1 MEKKETKVVEEQTV
15 ANNAAK
21 AAETITAKTI
31 VDNAAKQAAEQAAK
45 QAAEAE
51 NAPTAELL
59 PLSAYWGKD
68 ADTVTDLM
76 LGRSDVTNHA
86 NCIITNVV
94 DRDSDN
100 GFMTIVVSKGL
111 PQFVLN
117 ADTGAYE
124 MSTTRNIFTS
134 RIQIAAILKGMNE
147 TVLAKI
153 VETAPFM
160 VVVSV
165 LEGARISV
173 MSRLLAAGEQ
183 YINPYASKAPSEV
196 RVTEHDRIEY
206 FPYELKL
213 GNKFTALEKIQLAMM
228 FK

>member
-1 MEKKETKVVEEQTV
+1 MSKEKETVVSEAVV
-15 ANNAAK
+15 ANNAVK
-21 AAETITAKTI
+21 ATEATVTEAINEATKVAE
-31 VDNAAKQAAEQAAK
+31 D
-45 QAAEAE
+45 
-51 NAPTAELL
+51 APAAELL
-59 PLSAYWGKD
+59 PLSAYWGKN

>member
-1 MEKKETKVVEEQTV
+1 MSKEKETVVSEAVV
-15 ANNAAK
+15 ANNAVEATEATVTEATNEATK
-21 AAETITAKTI
+21 
-31 VDNAAKQAAEQAAK
+31 V
-45 QAAEAE
+45 AE

-59 PLSAYWGKD
+59 PLSAYWGKN

>member
-1 MEKKETKVVEEQTV
+1 MSKEKETVVSEAVV
-15 ANNAAK
+15 ANNAVEATEATVTK
-21 AAETITAKTI
+21 ATNEATK
-31 VDNAAKQAAEQAAK
+31 V
-45 QAAEAE
+45 AE
-51 NAPTAELL
+51 NAPTTELL

-111 PQFVLN
+111 PQYVLN
-117 ADTGAYE
+117 ADTGTYE
-124 MSTTRNIFTS
+124 LGTTRNIFTS

>member
-1 MEKKETKVVEEQTV
+1 MSKEKETVVSEVVV
-15 ANNAAK
+15 A
-21 AAETITAKTI
+21 
-31 VDNAAKQAAEQAAK
+31 DNAVEATEATVTEATNEATKVAED
-45 QAAEAE
+45 
-51 NAPTAELL
+51 APAAELL

-68 ADTVTDLM
+68 ANTVTDLM

>member
-1 MEKKETKVVEEQTV
+1 MSKEKETVVSKAIV
-15 ANNAAK
+15 ANNAVEATVTEATKVAK
-21 AAETITAKTI
+21 
-31 VDNAAKQAAEQAAK
+31 D
-45 QAAEAE
+45 
-51 NAPTAELL
+51 APAAELL

-68 ADTVTDLM
+68 ANTVTDLM

>member
-1 MEKKETKVVEEQTV
+1 MSKEKETVVSEAVV
-15 ANNAAK
+15 ANNAVEATEATVTEATNEATK
-21 AAETITAKTI
+21 VAEDAPAAG
-31 VDNAAKQAAEQAAK
+31 
-45 QAAEAE
+45 
-51 NAPTAELL
+51 LL

-206 FPYELKL
+206 FLYELKL

>member
-1 MEKKETKVVEEQTV
+1 MSKEKETVVSEVVVADNAVEATETTVVTAKDIVEKAVNDAINV
-15 ANNAAK
+15 ANDTPAS
-21 AAETITAKTI
+21 
-31 VDNAAKQAAEQAAK
+31 
-45 QAAEAE
+45 
-51 NAPTAELL
+51 ELL

-111 PQFVLN
+111 PQYILN

-124 MSTTRNIFTS
+124 LGTTRNIFTS

-196 RVTEHDRIEY
+196 RFTNHDRIEF

>member
-1 MEKKETKVVEEQTV
+1 MSKEKETVVSEAVV
-15 ANNAAK
+15 ANNAVEATEATVTEATNEATK
-21 AAETITAKTI
+21 VAE
-31 VDNAAKQAAEQAAK
+31 D
-45 QAAEAE
+45 
-51 NAPTAELL
+51 APAAELL

-124 MSTTRNIFTS
+124 MNTTRNIFTS

>member
-1 MEKKETKVVEEQTV
+1 MSKEKETVVSEAVV
-15 ANNAAK
+15 ANNAVEATEATVTEATNEATK
-21 AAETITAKTI
+21 VAEDAPAAG
-31 VDNAAKQAAEQAAK
+31 
-45 QAAEAE
+45 
-51 NAPTAELL
+51 LL

>member
-1 MEKKETKVVEEQTV
+1 MSKKKETVVSEVIV
-15 ANNAAK
+15 A
-21 AAETITAKTI
+21 
-31 VDNAAKQAAEQAAK
+31 DNAVEATETTVVTAEDALA
-45 QAAEAE
+45 
-51 NAPTAELL
+51 AELL

-68 ADTVTDLM
+68 ADTVTGLM

-94 DRDSDN
+94 DRDSDS
-100 GFMTIVVSKGL
+100 GFITIVVSKGL
-111 PQFVLN
+111 PQYVLN

-124 MSTTRNIFTS
+124 FGTTRNIFTS
-134 RIQIAAILKGMNE
+134 RIQIAAILKSMNE

-183 YINPYASKAPSEV
+183 YINPYASKAPAEV
-196 RVTEHDRIEY
+196 HVTEHDRIEF

>member
-1 MEKKETKVVEEQTV
+1 MSKEKETVVSEVVVADNAVEATEATV
-15 ANNAAK
+15 V
-21 AAETITAKTI
+21 TAKDI
-31 VDNAAKQAAEQAAK
+31 VEKAVNDAINVPEDASAAG
-45 QAAEAE
+45 
-51 NAPTAELL
+51 LL

-111 PQFVLN
+111 PQYVLN

-124 MSTTRNIFTS
+124 LGTTRNIFTS

>member
-1 MEKKETKVVEEQTV
+1 MSKEKETVVSEAVV
-15 ANNAAK
+15 ANNAVEATEATVTEATNK
-21 AAETITAKTI
+21 ATKVAE
-31 VDNAAKQAAEQAAK
+31 D
-45 QAAEAE
+45 
-51 NAPTAELL
+51 APAAELL

>member
-1 MEKKETKVVEEQTV
+1 MSKEKETVVSEVVV
-15 ANNAAK
+15 ANNAVEATEATVTEATNEATK
-21 AAETITAKTI
+21 VAE
-31 VDNAAKQAAEQAAK
+31 D
-45 QAAEAE
+45 
-51 NAPTAELL
+51 APTAELL
-59 PLSAYWGKD
+59 PLSAYWDKD

>member
-1 MEKKETKVVEEQTV
+1 MSKEKETVVSEAVV
-15 ANNAAK
+15 ANNAVEATEATVTEATNEATK
-21 AAETITAKTI
+21 VAE
-31 VDNAAKQAAEQAAK
+31 D
-45 QAAEAE
+45 
-51 NAPTAELL
+51 APAAELL

-160 VVVSV
+160 VVISV

-196 RVTEHDRIEY
+196 HVTEHDRIEY

>member
-1 MEKKETKVVEEQTV
+1 MSKEKKTV
-15 ANNAAK
+15 ASEVGVTGN
-21 AAETITAKTI
+21 
-31 VDNAAKQAAEQAAK
+31 
-45 QAAEAE
+45 AAEATKTTVATAKDVVKKPID
-51 NAPTAELL
+51 NAPKVAEDAPAAELL

-68 ADTVTDLM
+68 ADIVTGLM

-111 PQFVLN
+111 PQYILN

-124 MSTTRNIFTS
+124 LGTTRNIFTS

-183 YINPYASKAPSEV
+183 YINPYASKAPAEV
-196 RVTEHDRIEY
+196 HVTEHDRIEF

>member
-1 MEKKETKVVEEQTV
+1 MSKEKETVVSEAVV
-15 ANNAAK
+15 ANNAVEATEATVTEATNEATK
-21 AAETITAKTI
+21 VAE
-31 VDNAAKQAAEQAAK
+31 D
-45 QAAEAE
+45 
-51 NAPTAELL
+51 APAAELL

>member
-1 MEKKETKVVEEQTV
+1 MSKEKETVVSEVVV
-15 ANNAAK
+15 A
-21 AAETITAKTI
+21 
-31 VDNAAKQAAEQAAK
+31 DNAV
-45 QAAEAE
+45 EATE
-51 NAPTAELL
+51 ATVTEATNEANDVPTAELL

-94 DRDSDN
+94 DRDSDS

-111 PQFVLN
+111 PQYVLN

-124 MSTTRNIFTS
+124 LGTTRNIFTS

-183 YINPYASKAPSEV
+183 YINPYASKAPAEV
-196 RVTEHDRIEY
+196 HVTEHDRIEF

>member
-1 MEKKETKVVEEQTV
+1 MSKEKETVVSEVVV
-15 ANNAAK
+15 ANNAVK
-21 AAETITAKTI
+21 ATEATVVTAKDI
-31 VDNAAKQAAEQAAK
+31 VEKAIDDATKVAED
-45 QAAEAE
+45 
-51 NAPTAELL
+51 APAAELL

-111 PQFVLN
+111 PQYVLN

-124 MSTTRNIFTS
+124 LGTTRNIFTS

-183 YINPYASKAPSEV
+183 YINPYASKAPAEV
-196 RVTEHDRIEY
+196 HVTEHDRIEF

>member
-1 MEKKETKVVEEQTV
+1 MSKEKETVVSKVVV
-15 ANNAAK
+15 ANNAV
-21 AAETITAKTI
+21 E
-31 VDNAAKQAAEQAAK
+31 AAKPTVTKATNEATKVAEG
-45 QAAEAE
+45 
-51 NAPTAELL
+51 APAAELL

>member
-1 MEKKETKVVEEQTV
+1 MSKEKETVVSEAIV
-15 ANNAAK
+15 ANNAVEATEATVTEATK
-21 AAETITAKTI
+21 VAE
-31 VDNAAKQAAEQAAK
+31 D
-45 QAAEAE
+45 
-51 NAPTAELL
+51 APAAELL

-68 ADTVTDLM
+68 ANTVTDLM

>member
-1 MEKKETKVVEEQTV
+1 MSKEKETVVSEVVV
-15 ANNAAK
+15 ANNA
-21 AAETITAKTI
+21 
-31 VDNAAKQAAEQAAK
+31 V
-45 QAAEAE
+45 EATE
-51 NAPTAELL
+51 ATVTEATNEANDVPTAELL

-68 ADTVTDLM
+68 ADTVTGLM

-94 DRDSDN
+94 DRDSDS

-111 PQFVLN
+111 PQYILN

-124 MSTTRNIFTS
+124 LGTTRNIFTS

>member
-1 MEKKETKVVEEQTV
+1 MSKEKETVVSEAVV
-15 ANNAAK
+15 ANNAVEATEATVTK
-21 AAETITAKTI
+21 ATNEATK
-31 VDNAAKQAAEQAAK
+31 V
-45 QAAEAE
+45 AE
-51 NAPTAELL
+51 NAPTTELL

-111 PQFVLN
+111 PQYVLN
-117 ADTGAYE
+117 ADTGTYE
-124 MSTTRNIFTS
+124 LGTTRNIFTS

-196 RVTEHDRIEY
+196 RVIEHDRIEY

>member
-1 MEKKETKVVEEQTV
+1 
-15 ANNAAK
+15 
-21 AAETITAKTI
+21 
-31 VDNAAKQAAEQAAK
+31 
-45 QAAEAE
+45 
-51 NAPTAELL
+51 
-59 PLSAYWGKD
+59 
-68 ADTVTDLM
+68 M

-111 PQFVLN
+111 PQYVLN
-117 ADTGAYE
+117 ADTGEYE
-124 MSTTRNIFTS
+124 LSTTRNIFTS

-183 YINPYASKAPSEV
+183 YINPYASKAPAEV
-196 RVTEHDRIEY
+196 HVTEHDRIEF

>member
-1 MEKKETKVVEEQTV
+1 MSKEKEVIVNEKDPVNNVENPVE
-15 ANNAAK
+15 NN
-21 AAETITAKTI
+21 
-31 VDNAAKQAAEQAAK
+31 V
-45 QAAEAE
+45 E
-51 NAPTAELL
+51 NPVEKPSAELL

-68 ADTVTDLM
+68 ADAVTGLM

-111 PQFVLN
+111 PQYVLN

-124 MSTTRNIFTS
+124 LGTTRNIFTS

-183 YINPYASKAPSEV
+183 YINPYASKAPAEV
-196 RVTEHDRIEY
+196 RFIEHDRIEF

>member
-1 MEKKETKVVEEQTV
+1 MSKEKETVVSEAIV
-15 ANNAAK
+15 ANNAVEATEATVTEATNEATK
-21 AAETITAKTI
+21 VAE
-31 VDNAAKQAAEQAAK
+31 D
-45 QAAEAE
+45 
-51 NAPTAELL
+51 APAAELL

>member
-1 MEKKETKVVEEQTV
+1 MSKEKETVVSEAVV
-15 ANNAAK
+15 ANNAVEATEATVTEATNEATK
-21 AAETITAKTI
+21 
-31 VDNAAKQAAEQAAK
+31 V
-45 QAAEAE
+45 AE

>member
-1 MEKKETKVVEEQTV
+1 MSKEKETVVSEAVV
-15 ANNAAK
+15 ANNAVEATEATVTEAINEATK
-21 AAETITAKTI
+21 VAE
-31 VDNAAKQAAEQAAK
+31 D
-45 QAAEAE
+45 
-51 NAPTAELL
+51 APAAELL

-68 ADTVTDLM
+68 ANTVTDLM

>member
-1 MEKKETKVVEEQTV
+1 MSKEKETVVSKGVV
-15 ANNAAK
+15 ANNAVTKGTNGANDVP
-21 AAETITAKTI
+21 TAK
-31 VDNAAKQAAEQAAK
+31 
-45 QAAEAE
+45 
-51 NAPTAELL
+51 LL

-94 DRDSDN
+94 DRDSN
-100 GFMTIVVSKGL
+100 SGFMTIVVSKGL
-111 PQFVLN
+111 PQYILN
-117 ADTGAYE
+117 VDTGAYE
-124 MSTTRNIFTS
+124 LSTTRNIFTS

>member
-1 MEKKETKVVEEQTV
+1 MSKEKETVVSEAVV
-15 ANNAAK
+15 ANNAVEATEATVTEATNEATK
-21 AAETITAKTI
+21 VAE
-31 VDNAAKQAAEQAAK
+31 D
-45 QAAEAE
+45 
-51 NAPTAELL
+51 APASELL

>member
-1 MEKKETKVVEEQTV
+1 MSKEKETVVSEAVV
-15 ANNAAK
+15 ANNAVEATEATVTEATK
-21 AAETITAKTI
+21 VAE
-31 VDNAAKQAAEQAAK
+31 D
-45 QAAEAE
+45 
-51 NAPTAELL
+51 APTAELL

>member
-1 MEKKETKVVEEQTV
+1 MSKEKETVVSKAVV
-15 ANNAAK
+15 ANNAVEATEATVTK
-21 AAETITAKTI
+21 ATNEATKVAE
-31 VDNAAKQAAEQAAK
+31 D
-45 QAAEAE
+45 
-51 NAPTAELL
+51 APAAELL

>member
-1 MEKKETKVVEEQTV
+1 MSKKKETVVSEVVVADNTVVTAEDVVKKAIDDATKVADDATKV
-15 ANNAAK
+15 A
-21 AAETITAKTI
+21 E
-31 VDNAAKQAAEQAAK
+31 D
-45 QAAEAE
+45 
-51 NAPTAELL
+51 APAAELL

-111 PQFVLN
+111 PQYILN

-124 MSTTRNIFTS
+124 LGTTRNIFTS

-196 RVTEHDRIEY
+196 HVTEHDRIEF

>member
-1 MEKKETKVVEEQTV
+1 MSKEKETVVSEAVV
-15 ANNAAK
+15 A
-21 AAETITAKTI
+21 
-31 VDNAAKQAAEQAAK
+31 DNAVEATEATVTEATNEATKVAED
-45 QAAEAE
+45 
-51 NAPTAELL
+51 APAAELL